1 MRQKRLALYSIIF
14 ITITLSLAWV
24 LFSHED
30 RVTETGG
37 HPSIYALIDADK
49 TTRQV
54 GTEGHAVFEN
64 ALLETMAS
72 SGLKPDGENYV
83 QDFDMIGISYDEAPT
98 FMIHTDSETLD
109 FEIMSDYQTYYN
121 QYSGAINYTGDMLFL
136 ESSFYSTTPALLSG
150 KIVVTKFN
158 QLTDEIVAYAR
169 ENGVRGLM
177 IMEDTPQR
185 EQLYFNPYFGQK
197 RADDLYL
204 AKITKET
211 YAALKAMAIERP
223 LEGTAKSGPVSGR
236 ISNVTL
242 KVGDAYPV
250 LTGHNIVG
258 KIKGTGHG
266 RPIVFYTYY
275 DSIGYYLGDR
285 YQNVMQRLTGVSAL
299 SEMIKYAAEIAQ
311 KPAGDVYF
319 AFVDGG
325 SSSDAGVANLLKQMP
340 EGSEFI
346 EIGVMGFAGSSDVN
360 IGYRSANNNGNKFSA
375 ILASKVSQYLETSD
389 VVLGETDILNTDGS
403 SYLLN
408 QSVPSIILTQNI
420 NMSTMS
426 HIMAQDRI
434 DMMDID
440 AYQRGVDA
448 LKGLL
453 SQAYFK
459 PRDLNYMP
467 YQLRVIV
474 FLLWLTIG
482 LAAIVSVG
490 KHMTTGI
497 LVRMYRST
505 LYQLLLKALII
516 IVPTVIMLILM
527 LFILLVP
534 NDITKADYGGQ
545 YTNYVFSL
553 HIRRMIY
560 YVMQLVGNS
569 ASYLTPALKTALYVG
584 FLETLKRFLATVT
597 ISGVAGLLIGM
608 HRGLKKRTFGDLVVL
623 ILYAIPDVLISLLGI
638 YTIIVLVKHG
648 WLGPFTPET
657 MRMTVMPII
666 VMCVVPMIY
675 IIRII
680 QMETERLMAEP
691 FIMGEIARGVP
702 RKRILW
708 HHVLPMLITYLLT
721 SMASILR
728 LIMVNLLV
736 VEYLYACVG
745 VGAYLIIN
753 RYDPTYVLLISV
765 ILGLM
770 FIAANTFFRILN
782 NWFDPMRRQS

>member
-1 MRQKRLALYSIIF
+1 MRQKRLILYSIIF
-14 ITITLSLAWV
+14 LTITLSLAWV
-24 LFSHED
+24 LFKRED
-30 RVTETGG
+30 HVAEAGG
-37 HPSIYALIDADK
+37 HPSVYALIDADK

-72 SGLKPDGENYV
+72 SGLKPEGDNYV
-83 QDFDMIGISYDEAPT
+83 QAFDMVGISYDEAPT
-98 FMIHTDSETLD
+98 FMIHTDLDTLN
-109 FEIMSDYQTYYN
+109 FEMMSDYQTYYN
-121 QYSGAINYTGDMLFL
+121 QYTGAINYTGDMLFL
-136 ESSFYSTTPALLSG
+136 ESSFYSTEPSLLSG
-150 KIVVTKFN
+150 KVVVTKFN
-158 QLTDEIVAYAR
+158 QLTDEIVEYAR
-169 ENGVRGLM
+169 ANDVRGLV
-177 IMEDTPQR
+177 IMEDAPQR
-185 EQLYFNPYFGQK
+185 EQFFFNPYFGQK

-211 YAALKAMAIERP
+211 YATLKEMASQKP
-223 LEGTAKSGPVSGR
+223 LDGAAKSGPVSGR

-242 KVGDAYPV
+242 KVSDAYPV

-258 KIKGTGHG
+258 KIKGAGHG

-275 DSIGYYLGDR
+275 DSVGYYLGDR

-299 SEMIKYAAEIAQ
+299 TEMIKYAAEMTH
-311 KPAGDVYF
+311 KPVCDVYF

-340 EGSEFI
+340 EGSEYI
-346 EIGVMGFAGSSDVN
+346 EIGVMGFPGGSDIN
-360 IGYRSANNNGNKFSA
+360 IGYSSTGNKMSA
-375 ILASKVSQYLETSD
+375 ILASKVIQYLETSN
-389 VVLGETDILNTDGS
+389 VSLGRADMLLTDGS
-403 SYLLN
+403 SYLTDKA
-408 QSVPSIILTQNI
+408 VPSILLTQNI
-420 NMSTMS
+420 NESTME

-434 DMMDID
+434 DTMDID
-440 AYQRGVDA
+440 AYESGVDA

-453 SQAYFK
+453 KQAYFK
-459 PRDLNYMP
+459 PKDLNYIP
-467 YQLRVIV
+467 YQLRVTA
-474 FLLWLTIG
+474 FLLWLVIG
-482 LAAIVSVG
+482 LSAFISIG
-490 KHMTTGI
+490 KHMSSGV
-497 LVRMYRST
+497 LVRLYRST
-505 LYQLLLKALII
+505 PYQLLLKALIV
-516 IVPTVIMLILM
+516 IVPTVVMLILM

-534 NDITKADYGGQ
+534 SNITKADYGGQ

-569 ASYLTPALKTALYVG
+569 GSYLTPALKTALYVG
-584 FLETLKRFLATVT
+584 FWGTLKRFLATVG
-597 ISGVAGLLIGM
+597 ISSVAGLLIGM
-608 HRGLKKRTFGDLVVL
+608 RRGLKKRTLGDLVV
-623 ILYAIPDVLISLLGI
+623 IVLYAIPDVLISLLGI
-638 YTIIVLVKHG
+638 YAIIILVKHG
-648 WLGPFTPET
+648 WLGPFTPEV

-666 VMCVVPMIY
+666 VMCIVPMVY

-680 QMETERLMAEP
+680 QMETERLMGEP

-702 RKRILW
+702 QKRILW

-745 VGAYLIIN
+745 IGAYLIIN

-770 FIAANTFFRILN
+770 FIIANSFFRMLN